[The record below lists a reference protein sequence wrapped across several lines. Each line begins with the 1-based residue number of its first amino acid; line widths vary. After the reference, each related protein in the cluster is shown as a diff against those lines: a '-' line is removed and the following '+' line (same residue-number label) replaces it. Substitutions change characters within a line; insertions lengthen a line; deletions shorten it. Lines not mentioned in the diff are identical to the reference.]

1 MMQRRHL
8 SWIYFSFIVTL
19 AVALTCCNDPQ
30 VPADNK
36 PADSLSK
43 VASTPPPVIQRKF
56 GLPVDSFAVIEKT
69 IQRNEFLANILE
81 LYQVDEPTIALLAI
95 KSKGIFDIRDIR
107 AGNQYT
113 VFCTKDSLQKALY
126 FVYQPNAIDY
136 VVYDLRDSISI
147 YTGKRTVTTR
157 TLTASGKI
165 EGSLYETFKKAGADP
180 GLAMKLADI
189 YAWSI
194 DFYSIHEGDW
204 FKVVYEQQYI
214 KEEPVELGTIR
225 SAVFSHDGEPFYAFY
240 FQSDSTQPG
249 EYYDEQG
256 KTLRRF
262 FLKAPLKFSHIT
274 SRFTMRR
281 FHPVQKRW
289 KAHLGT
295 DYAAHTGT
303 PIIATGNG
311 VVTESQFSRF
321 NGNYVKI
328 RHNNTYTTQYLHMSK
343 RAAKR
348 GQHVRQG
355 QVIGYVGSTGLA
367 TGPHVCY
374 RFWKN
379 NKQVDPLR
387 QKFPSAEPISQ
398 SDLPVFDQYKQQQ
411 TQQLETIKIAAIQ

>member
-1 MMQRRHL
+1 MQLHHL
-8 SWIYFSFIVTL
+8 SRTCFYLLITL
-19 AVALTCCNDPQ
+19 VIALASCTDSQTPEKSNTS
-30 VPADNK
+30 
-36 PADSLSK
+36 DSLAK
-43 VASTPPPVIQRKF
+43 LANIPPPVSQRKF
-56 GLPVDSFAVIEKT
+56 GLPVDSFTVIEKT
-69 IQRNEFLANILE
+69 IERNEFLANILE
-81 LYQVDEPTIALLAI
+81 LYQVDDPTIALLAI
-95 KSKGIFDIRDIR
+95 KSKDVFDIRNIR

-225 SAVFSHDGEPFYAFY
+225 SAVFSHDNEPFYAFY

-303 PIIATGNG
+303 PIIATGGG
-311 VVTESQFSRF
+311 VVVESAFSRF

-328 RHNNTYTTQYLHMSK
+328 KHNNTYTTQYLHMSR

-398 SDLPVFDQYKQQQ
+398 SALPVFDQYKQEQR
-411 TQQLETIKIAAIQ
+411 QQLETIKIDAIQ

>member
-1 MMQRRHL
+1 MQRPHPFRICL
-8 SWIYFSFIVTL
+8 SVIVIL
-19 AVALTCCNDPQ
+19 AITFANCKDPQ
-30 VPADNK
+30 PPADTRK
-36 PADSLSK
+36 TDSASVSTLPAPS
-43 VASTPPPVIQRKF
+43 PRKF

-69 IQRNEFLANILE
+69 IEKNEFLSNILD
-81 LYQVDEPTIALLAI
+81 LYQVDAATVGLLAI
-95 KSKGIFDIRDIR
+95 KSKGIFDIRNIR

-113 VFCTKDSLQKALY
+113 VFCTKDSVQKAQY

-136 VVYDLRDSISI
+136 IVYDLRDSIRI
-147 YTGKRTVTTR
+147 YAGKREVTSR
-157 TLTASGKI
+157 MLTASGKI
-165 EGSLYETFKKAGADP
+165 ESSLYETFKKAGADP
-180 GLAMKLADI
+180 SLAMKLADI

-204 FKVVYEQQYI
+204 FKVVYEQQYV
-214 KEEPVELGTIR
+214 KDEPVELGTIQ
-225 SAVFSHDGEPFYAFY
+225 SAIFSHDGESFYAFY
-240 FQSDSTQPG
+240 FQPDSTQPG

-274 SRFTMRR
+274 SRFSLRR

-295 DYAAHTGT
+295 DYAASTGT

-311 VVTESQFSRF
+311 VVLESEFSRF

-328 RHNNTYTTQYLHMSK
+328 RHNNTYTTQYLHMSR
-343 RAAKR
+343 RAVKR

-379 NKQVDPLR
+379 NKQVDPLA

-398 SDLPVFDQYKQQQ
+398 SAKPVFDQYKQEQR
-411 TQQLETIKIAAIQ
+411 QQLETIKLDGGTIQ

>member
-1 MMQRRHL
+1 MQKRHP
-8 SWIYFSFIVTL
+8 SRTYFYLFIFLV
-19 AVALTCCNDPQ
+19 VALASCTDSQTTPKSNTS
-30 VPADNK
+30 
-36 PADSLSK
+36 DSLAK
-43 VASTPPPVIQRKF
+43 VASTPSPPVSQRKF
-56 GLPVDSFAVIEKT
+56 GLPVDSFTVIEKT
-69 IQRNEFLANILE
+69 IERNEFLANILE
-81 LYQVDEPTIALLAI
+81 LYQVDDPTIALLAI
-95 KSKGIFDIRDIR
+95 KSKGVFDIRNIR

-214 KEEPVELGTIR
+214 KEEPVELGAIR
-225 SAVFSHDGEPFYAFY
+225 SAVFSHDNEPFYAFY
-240 FQSDSTQPG
+240 FQSDTTQPG

-295 DYAAHTGT
+295 DYAAHSGT
-303 PIIATGNG
+303 PIIATGGG
-311 VVTESQFSRF
+311 VVVESAFSRF

-328 RHNNTYTTQYLHMSK
+328 RHNNTYTTQYLHMSR
-343 RAAKR
+343 RAAKK

-398 SDLPVFDQYKQQQ
+398 SSLPVFDQYKQEQR
-411 TQQLETIKIAAIQ
+411 QQLETIKIEAIQ

>member
-1 MMQRRHL
+1 MQRRQLH
-8 SWIYFSFIVTL
+8 WITIPFIAIL
-19 AVALTCCNDPQ
+19 AVVLSCCKDPKAPSPAGSNTDSIAKVDQ
-30 VPADNK
+30 VPAS
-36 PADSLSK
+36 PS
-43 VASTPPPVIQRKF
+43 QQKF
-56 GLPVDSFAVIEKT
+56 GLPVDSFTVIEKT
-69 IQRNEFLANILE
+69 IERNEFLGNILE
-81 LYQVDEPTIALLAI
+81 LYQVDEPTIALLGV
-95 KSKGIFDIRDIR
+95 KSKGVFDIRNIR

-136 VVYDLRDSISI
+136 VVYDLRDSVHI
-147 YTGKRTVTTR
+147 YTGKREVTTKQ
-157 TLTASGKI
+157 LTASGRI

-194 DFYSIHEGDW
+194 DFYSIHDGDW
-204 FKVVYEQQYI
+204 FKVVYEQQYV
-214 KEEPVELGTIR
+214 KDEPVELGTIR

-240 FQSDSTQPG
+240 FQSDSAQSG
-249 EYYDEQG
+249 EYYDESG

-274 SRFTMRR
+274 SHYTMKR

-303 PIIATGNG
+303 PIIATGSG
-311 VVTESQFSRF
+311 AVIESEFSRF

-328 RHNNTYTTQYLHMSK
+328 RHNNTYTTQYLHMSR
-343 RAAKR
+343 RAVKR
-348 GQHVRQG
+348 GQHVMQG

-387 QKFPSAEPISQ
+387 QKFPSAEPIPQ
-398 SDLPVFDQYKQQQ
+398 SVIPVFDKYKQEQQ
-411 TQQLETIKIAAIQ
+411 QQLEAVKVETVQ

>member
-1 MMQRRHL
+1 MQRHHDPWFR
-8 SWIYFSFIVTL
+8 ISFIALL
-19 AVALTCCNDPQ
+19 AVVLSCCTDPKAPSSNNTKDSISQ
-30 VPADNK
+30 VANVPA
-36 PADSLSK
+36 
-43 VASTPPPVIQRKF
+43 PPSQQKF
-56 GLPVDSFAVIEKT
+56 GLPVDSFTVIEKT
-69 IQRNEFLANILE
+69 IERNEFLGNILE
-81 LYQVDEPTIALLAI
+81 LYQVDEPTIALLGV
-95 KSKGIFDIRDIR
+95 KSKGVFDIRNIR

-136 VVYDLRDSISI
+136 VVYDLRDSVRI
-147 YTGKRTVTTR
+147 YAGKREVTTKQ
-157 TLTASGKI
+157 LTASGKI

-194 DFYSIHEGDW
+194 DFYSIHDGDW
-204 FKVVYEQQYI
+204 FKVVYEQQYV
-214 KEEPVELGTIR
+214 KDEPVELGTIR

-240 FQSDSTQPG
+240 FQSDSVQSG
-249 EYYDEQG
+249 EYYDEAG

-274 SRFTMRR
+274 SRYTMKR

-303 PIIATGNG
+303 PIIATGSG
-311 VVTESQFSRF
+311 AVIESEFSRF

-328 RHNNTYTTQYLHMSK
+328 RHNNTYTTQYLHMSR
-343 RAAKR
+343 RAVKR
-348 GQHVRQG
+348 GQHVMQG

-379 NKQVDPLR
+379 NKQVDPLQ
-387 QKFPSAEPISQ
+387 QKFPSAEPIPQ
-398 SDLPVFDQYKQQQ
+398 SVIPVFDKYKQ
-411 TQQLETIKIAAIQ
+411 TQQQQLEAVKIETVQ

>member
-1 MMQRRHL
+1 MQRRHFTWTFL
-8 SWIYFSFIVTL
+8 SFIIILT
-19 AVALTCCNDPQ
+19 VAFTSCNNGD
-30 VPADNK
+30 K
-36 PADSLSK
+36 PATSNLSDSLSK
-43 VASTPPPVIQRKF
+43 VASAPPAPAQKKF

-81 LYQVDEPTIALLAI
+81 LYHVDAPTIALLAV
-95 KSKGIFDIRDIR
+95 KSKGVFDIRNMR

-113 VFCTKDSLQKALY
+113 VFCTQDSLQKALY

-147 YTGKRTVTTR
+147 YTGKRKVTTR
-157 TLTASGKI
+157 TITASGKI
-165 EGSLYETFKKAGADP
+165 ESSLYETFKKAGADP

-214 KEEPVELGTIR
+214 RDEPVELGTIQ

-240 FQSDSTQPG
+240 FQGDSTQPG

-295 DYAAHTGT
+295 DYAASTGT

-311 VVTESQFSRF
+311 IVIESQFSRF

-328 RHNNTYTTQYLHMSK
+328 KHNNTYTTQYLHMSR
-343 RAAKR
+343 RAVKR
-348 GQHVRQG
+348 GQRVSQG

-387 QKFPSAEPISQ
+387 QKFPSAEPISKA
-398 SDLPVFDQYKQQQ
+398 DLPVFDQYKQEQR
-411 TQQLETIKIAAIQ
+411 QQLEAIQLAAATK

>member
-1 MMQRRHL
+1 MQRPRL
-8 SWIYFSFIVTL
+8 FWSFFVFVTML
-19 AVALTCCNDPQ
+19 AVIFTGCQDSST
-30 VPADNK
+30 PAGNT
-36 PADSLSK
+36 PSDSLSK
-43 VASTPPPVIQRKF
+43 AATTPPPVSQRKF
-56 GLPVDSFAVIEKT
+56 GLPVDSFTVIEKT
-69 IQRNEFLANILE
+69 IERNEFLANILE
-81 LYQVDEPTIALLAI
+81 LYQVDEPTIALLAV
-95 KSKGIFDIRDIR
+95 KSKGVFDIRNIR

-113 VFCTKDSLQKALY
+113 VFCTKDTLQKALY

-147 YTGKRTVTTR
+147 YTGKRAVTTR
-157 TLTASGKI
+157 TLSASGKI

-214 KEEPVELGTIR
+214 KDEPVELGTIR
-225 SAVFSHDGEPFYAFY
+225 SAVFSHDNEPFYSFY

-328 RHNNTYTTQYLHMSK
+328 RHNNTYTTQYLHMSR
-343 RAAKR
+343 RAVKR

-398 SDLPVFDQYKQQQ
+398 SALPVFDQYKQAQR
-411 TQQLETIKIAAIQ
+411 QQLETIKIEEIR

>member
-1 MMQRRHL
+1 MHKPSLVHPGILVLLLFVLTVTACKNRQQQAIPP
-8 SWIYFSFIVTL
+8 SSDTL
-19 AVALTCCNDPQ
+19 AKATPAAPAVA
-30 VPADNK
+30 
-36 PADSLSK
+36 
-43 VASTPPPVIQRKF
+43 QRKF
-56 GLPVDSFAVIEKT
+56 GLSVDSFTVIEKT
-69 IQRNEFLANILE
+69 IERNEFLANILE
-81 LYQVDEPTIALLAI
+81 LYQVEEPAIALLAA
-95 KSKGIFDIRDIR
+95 KSKKVFDIRNIR

-113 VFCTKDSLQKALY
+113 VFCTKDSLQKAQY

-147 YTGKRTVTTR
+147 YTGKREVTTR
-157 TLTASGKI
+157 SLTASGKI

-214 KEEPVELGTIR
+214 KDEPVELGSIR
-225 SAVFSHDGEPFYAFY
+225 SAVFSHDGEPFYAFF
-240 FQSDSTQPG
+240 FQPDTTQPG

-274 SRFTMRR
+274 SRFTLRR

-295 DYAAHTGT
+295 DYAAGTGT

-311 VVTESQFSRF
+311 VVIESAFSRF

-328 RHNNTYTTQYLHMSK
+328 RHNNTYTTQYLHMSR

-379 NKQVDPLR
+379 NVQVDPLR

-398 SDLPVFDQYKQQQ
+398 SAQPVFDQYKQEQR
-411 TQQLETIKIAAIQ
+411 QQLEAIRIEEIK

>member
-1 MMQRRHL
+1 M
-8 SWIYFSFIVTL
+8 SYFSFVLLFTVVLTACKDRQQQATPGTADTL
-19 AVALTCCNDPQ
+19 ARAATE
-30 VPADNK
+30 
-36 PADSLSK
+36 
-43 VASTPPPVIQRKF
+43 PPVSQRKF
-56 GLPVDSFAVIEKT
+56 GLPVDSFTVVEKT
-69 IQRNEFLANILE
+69 IERNEFLANILE
-81 LYQVDEPTIALLAI
+81 LYQVDEPTIALLAV
-95 KSKGIFDIRDIR
+95 KSKGVFDIRNIR

-113 VFCTKDSLQKALY
+113 VFCTKDSLQKAQY

-147 YTGKRTVTTR
+147 YAGKREITTR

-204 FKVVYEQQYI
+204 FKVVYEQQYV
-214 KEEPVELGTIR
+214 KEEPVGLGPIR
-225 SAVFSHDGEPFYAFY
+225 SAIFSHDDEPFYAFY
-240 FQSDSTQPG
+240 FQPDSTQPG

-274 SRFTMRR
+274 SRFTLRR

-295 DYAAHTGT
+295 DYAASTGT

-311 VVTESQFSRF
+311 VVIESAFSRF

-328 RHNNTYTTQYLHMSK
+328 RHNNTYTTQYLHMSR

-387 QKFPSAEPISQ
+387 QKFPSAEPISKSAQ
-398 SDLPVFDQYKQQQ
+398 PVFDQYKQDQQ
-411 TQQLETIKIAAIQ
+411 QQLEAIKIESIQ

>member
-1 MMQRRHL
+1 MMQNRHPL
-8 SWIYFSFIVTL
+8 WTCLFFI
-19 AVALTCCNDPQ
+19 ALIAIVFTCCKDPQ
-30 VPADNK
+30 TSPGGNT
-36 PADSLSK
+36 ADSPAK
-43 VASTPPPVIQRKF
+43 AANTPPPVSQRKF
-56 GLPVDSFAVIEKT
+56 DLPVDSFTIIEKT
-69 IQRNEFLANILE
+69 IERNEFLGNILE
-81 LYQVDEPTIALLAI
+81 LYQVEEPTIALLGV
-95 KSKGIFDIRDIR
+95 KSKGVFDIRNIR

-136 VVYDLRDSISI
+136 VVYDLRDSIRI
-147 YTGKRTVTTR
+147 YTGKREVTTKV
-157 TLTASGKI
+157 LTASGKI
-165 EGSLYETFKKAGADP
+165 ESSLYETFKKAGADP

-204 FKVVYEQQYI
+204 FKIVYEQQYI

-225 SAVFSHDGEPFYAFY
+225 SAVFSHDGEPFYAFH
-240 FQSDSTQPG
+240 FQSDSTQAG

-311 VVTESQFSRF
+311 VVIESQFSRF

-328 RHNNTYTTQYLHMSK
+328 RHNNTYTTQYLHMSR
-343 RAAKR
+343 RAAKQ

-379 NKQVDPLR
+379 NKQVDPLT

-398 SDLPVFDQYKQQQ
+398 SDLPVFDQYKQVQR
-411 TQQLETIKIAAIQ
+411 QQLEAIKIETAQ

>member
-1 MMQRRHL
+1 MQRHHPARTC
-8 SWIYFSFIVTL
+8 YFLFVTL
-19 AVALTCCNDPQ
+19 AVVLACCTDPQ
-30 VPADNK
+30 TPAKNN
-36 PADSLSK
+36 PSDSLAK
-43 VASTPPPVIQRKF
+43 VAANTPPPVSQRKF
-56 GLPVDSFAVIEKT
+56 GLPVDSFTVIEKT
-69 IQRNEFLANILE
+69 IERNEFLANILE
-81 LYQVDEPTIALLAI
+81 LYQVDDPTIALLAI
-95 KSKGIFDIRDIR
+95 KSKGVFDIRNIR

-214 KEEPVELGTIR
+214 KEEPVELGIIR
-225 SAVFSHDGEPFYAFY
+225 SAVFSHGNEPFYAFY

-303 PIIATGNG
+303 PIIATGGG
-311 VVTESQFSRF
+311 VVIESAFSRF

-328 RHNNTYTTQYLHMSK
+328 RHNNTYTTQYLHMSR

-348 GQHVRQG
+348 GQHIRQG

-398 SDLPVFDQYKQQQ
+398 SALPVFDQYKQEQR
-411 TQQLETIKIAAIQ
+411 QQLETIRIEAIQ

>member
-1 MMQRRHL
+1 MMQRRQQPWSLL
-8 SWIYFSFIVTL
+8 SFVLLAIVC
-19 AVALTCCNDPQ
+19 ACCTDPKAT
-30 VPADNK
+30 PAASG
-36 PADSLSK
+36 ADSTGKAIDSPAHVSQL
-43 VASTPPPVIQRKF
+43 KF
-56 GLPVDSFAVIEKT
+56 GLPVDSFSIVEKT
-69 IQRNEFLANILE
+69 IERNEFLGNILE
-81 LYQVDEPTIALLAI
+81 LYQVDGPTIALLGV
-95 KSKGIFDIRDIR
+95 KSKGIFDIRNIR

-136 VVYDLRDSISI
+136 VVYDLRDSIRI
-147 YTGKRTVTTR
+147 YTGKREVTTKL
-157 TLTASGKI
+157 LTASGKI

-194 DFYSIHEGDW
+194 DFYSIHDGDW
-204 FKVVYEQQYI
+204 FKVVYEQQYV

-225 SAVFSHDGEPFYAFY
+225 SAVFSHDSEPFYAFY
-240 FQSDSTQPG
+240 FQTDSSQSG
-249 EYYDEQG
+249 EYYDEAG

-274 SRFTMRR
+274 SRYTMKR

-303 PIIATGNG
+303 PIIATGSGN
-311 VVTESQFSRF
+311 VIESEFSRF

-328 RHNNTYTTQYLHMSK
+328 RHNNTYTTQYLHMSR
-343 RAAKR
+343 RAVKR
-348 GQHVRQG
+348 GQHIMQG

-379 NKQVDPLR
+379 NQQVDPLR
-387 QKFPSAEPISQ
+387 QKFPSAEPIPQ
-398 SDLPVFDQYKQQQ
+398 ATLPVFDKYKQEQQ
-411 TQQLETIKIAAIQ
+411 QQLEAVKIAAVQ